1 MSPQYSDSGT
11 HSMLNFF
18 TGALDVAYMGSS
30 PLALG
35 YLYGLPMKIVG
46 VANSHQNSL
55 AVVRTHRPINPN
67 PKLGTV
73 LGSDGQVLS
82 HKFGMTLPEGE
93 RPMMINLSPEE
104 CIGALRSGMLDY
116 VSLWEPFVSR
126 AVAAGGTV
134 VFTDQDL
141 DFKLYSY
148 VACTQ
153 RALDE
158 KHTEIAAMSQANLEA
173 AGRLVAKPS
182 AYSARLR
189 MVFGSEVD
197 ARSYERVIG
206 EGYLWPTADL
216 LSATRL
222 PSEVEQSL
230 IAVADIH
237 QKLQATH
244 FSRAPISQ
252 LLPGSSRP
260 PKSGSETLQLGYSN
274 SLMCATF
281 HVADYDGLFLS
292 QGLQVQVGKRRIA
305 DRIARLSA
313 DVQEDL
319 RLCHELLARDPELV
333 IQKLGRMNEQIF
345 RELLKNISGEEPKS
359 AGAAIESLRLRK
371 AAPPDILSWADS
383 VRSIRNVATHQIET
397 LNVDEAQNVFNIML
411 NIVEW
416 YDRQSSEVS
425 LPVKRCRRCHLDLHE
440 DWIACPQ
447 CGTTTS
453 ADCSQCNSPLS
464 PGWKVC
470 PSCGC
475 IIP

>member
-18 TGALDVAYMGSS
+18 TGALDVAFMGSS

-46 VANSHQNSL
+46 VANSHQSSL
-55 AVVRTHRPINPN
+55 AIVRTHRPTNPN

-82 HKFGMTLPEGE
+82 HMFAKSLPEGE
-93 RPMMINLSPEE
+93 RPMLINLSPEE

-126 AVAAGGTV
+126 AISVGGTV

-141 DFKLYSY
+141 DFRLFSY

-158 KHTEIAAMSQANLEA
+158 KHGEIGAVSHANLDA
-173 AGRLVAKPS
+173 AGRLVADPGS
-182 AYSARLR
+182 YAARLR

-197 ARSYERVIG
+197 ARSYEKVIS
-206 EGYLWPTADL
+206 EGYGWPTTDL
-216 LSATRL
+216 LSASRL
-222 PSEVEQSL
+222 PLEVEQSL
-230 IAVADIH
+230 SAVADIH
-237 QKLQATH
+237 QTLQATH
-244 FSRAPISQ
+244 FARAPLSQ
-252 LLPGSSRP
+252 LLPSASSS

-281 HVADYDGLFLS
+281 HVADYDGLFET
-292 QGLQVQVGKRRIA
+292 QGLRVQAGKRRIA

-333 IQKLGRMNEQIF
+333 IQKLGRMNEHIF
-345 RELLKNISGEEPKS
+345 REMLRKITGEEPKS
-359 AGAAIESLRLRK
+359 AAAAIESLRLLK
-371 AAPPDILSWADS
+371 AVPPDILSWADS
-383 VRSIRNVATHQIET
+383 VRSIRNVATHQIEA
-397 LNVDEAQNVFNIML
+397 LDLDEAQNVFNIML

-416 YDRQSSEVS
+416 YTGSPRRR
-425 LPVKRCRRCHLDLHE
+425 RCRSNDAGDATLTFMKIGLR
-440 DWIACPQ
+440 ARNAARRRVS
-447 CGTTTS
+447 T
-453 ADCSQCNSPLS
+453 ARNAA
-464 PGWKVC
+464 VR
-470 PSCGC
+470 
-475 IIP
+475 